1 MITISKVTVNN
12 ILFQNIK
19 FQHVND
25 LIIFVKEISG
35 YETDSKSGMEETFPE
50 KKIEELDL
58 FEKLKSLDLK
68 PQTI

>member
-1 MITISKVTVNN
+1 MNLTISMITISKVTVNN

-35 YETDSKSGMEETFPE
+35 YETDSKSGMEGTFPE

-58 FEKLKSLDLK
+58 FEKL
-68 PQTI
+68 